1 MNSNDDT
8 MQYLIITELQKILK
22 DTEKNELGQDMDTKF
37 KNDIKVIMTHNNH
50 FYLNVK
56 YGIKNYNN
64 NYFYHFR
71 KGDKTAIKL
80 LTSEKDDFKTNYEQ
94 LWQELIFLYDS
105 KKPEFMINPIRRICE
120 SFEKF
125 TLWIKINSIET
136 ILTQKNYWM

>member
-56 YGIKNYNN
+56 M
-64 NYFYHFR
+64 
-71 KGDKTAIKL
+71 
-80 LTSEKDDFKTNYEQ
+80 E
-94 LWQELIFLYDS
+94 
-105 KKPEFMINPIRRICE
+105 
-120 SFEKF
+120 
-125 TLWIKINSIET
+125 
-136 ILTQKNYWM
+136 